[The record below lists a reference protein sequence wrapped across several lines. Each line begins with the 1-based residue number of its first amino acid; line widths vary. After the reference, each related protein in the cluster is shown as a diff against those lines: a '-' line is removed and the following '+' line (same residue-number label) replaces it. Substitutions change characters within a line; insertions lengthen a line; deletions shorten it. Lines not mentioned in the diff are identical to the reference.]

1 MAKILVVEDE
11 LKILDLIAKYLTLER
26 HECLRA
32 TSGVSALEIFHSQ
45 KPDLIILDIMLPDLD
60 GLEVCKEIRRKS
72 TVPII
77 MLTARI
83 DEIDRL
89 LGFENGADDYV
100 CKPFIPRELTARIKA
115 VLRRARPD
123 ESKPLRLSHG
133 PFEVDLDRHVA
144 TLNGIDT
151 PLTLIEFT
159 LLTAL
164 MKQPGKTFSRQDLL
178 TIAHGHQSGKDL
190 RTIDSHIKNLR
201 KKIDL
206 IAPESRCIESVYGVG
221 YRLN

>member
-11 LKILDLIAKYLTLER
+11 VKILDLIAKYLTLE
-26 HECLRA
+26 HHDCLRA
-32 TSGVSALEIFHSQ
+32 TSGTGALEIFNAHR
-45 KPDLIILDIMLPDLD
+45 PDLIILDVMLPDLD

-77 MLTARI
+77 MLTARV

-115 VLRRARPD
+115 ILRRARPG
-123 ESKPLRLSHG
+123 EIKPLRLYHG

-144 TLNGIDT
+144 KLNGVDT
-151 PLTLIEFT
+151 PLTSIEFT
-159 LLTAL
+159 LLAAL
-164 MKQPGKTFSRQDLL
+164 VEQPGKTFSRQDLL
-178 TIAHGHQSGKDL
+178 TIAHGDRSGKDL

-201 KKIDL
+201 KKIDS